1 VARGAGPLAD
11 LAVADMPVVDDDGKL
26 VGVCTRNDLL
36 SARAALLA
44 HEAPQPGRPARR
56 RE

>member
-1 VARGAGPLAD
+1 MARGAGPLAD

-26 VGVCTRNDLL
+26 VGVCTRHDLL